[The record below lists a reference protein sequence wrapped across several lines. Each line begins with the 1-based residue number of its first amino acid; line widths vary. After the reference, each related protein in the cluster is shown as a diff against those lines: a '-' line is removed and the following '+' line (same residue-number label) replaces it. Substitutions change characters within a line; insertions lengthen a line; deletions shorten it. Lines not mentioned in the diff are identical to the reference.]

1 MFNRETWI
9 EIAHTVTA
17 NPLRTALTGLSVGL
31 GIFILV
37 VMQGLGFGLQNGVE
51 QDFGDEAKNTIWVRT
66 GTTTLAHR
74 GRQPNRYIEL
84 RNEDEQRVTEQVVET
99 PAVSGRL
106 SMWGSTVQYKGEQG
120 NYPVVGVE
128 PDFDDLDLIPLTG
141 GRWLHPDD
149 LAQESKVCVIGENLI
164 NELFKQK
171 SPIGEYIVLR
181 GITFRVVGHFTKNGR
196 WGNSMVYIPMTTM
209 QRLFQGNDVI
219 GSMVLSTGE
228 RDLAGSTAM
237 VEAIDGDLRLRHA
250 VHPEDQRAVRVRDNQ
265 EEFAMFERI
274 FKGIRLFIWVIG
286 GFTLLAGAI
295 GVANIMAIVVKERTV
310 EIGVRKALGATSG
323 SILSLI
329 VIEAIS
335 LTLISGA
342 LGLMAGVAT
351 LNFAAPY
358 AQHDYFSDPEV
369 NLRVTVTAL
378 IVLVVAGAISGLV
391 PALRAVRIRP
401 IEALRYE

>member
-1 MFNRETWI
+1 MFNREIWI

-51 QDFGDEAKNTIWVRT
+51 QDFADEAKNTIWVRT
-66 GTTTLAHR
+66 GTTTLAYR

-84 RNEDEQRVTEQVVET
+84 RDEDKERVTEQVVET
-99 PAVSGRL
+99 PAASGRL
-106 SMWGSTVQYKGEQG
+106 SMWGSTVQYKNEQG
-120 NYPVVGVE
+120 NYPLMGVE
-128 PDFDDLDLIPLTG
+128 PDFAELDLIPLQG
-141 GRWLHPDD
+141 GRWLHQDD
-149 LAQESKVCVIGENLI
+149 VEKESKVCVIGENVI
-164 NELFKQK
+164 NELFKQR
-171 SPIGEYIVLR
+171 SPIGEYIILR

-209 QRLFQGNDVI
+209 QRLFQGND
-219 GSMVLSTGE
+219 
-228 RDLAGSTAM
+228 
-237 VEAIDGDLRLRHA
+237 AIDGDLRLRHA

-265 EEFAMFERI
+265 EEYAMFDRI

-329 VIEAIS
+329 VIEAIC

-342 LGLMAGVAT
+342 LGLIAGVAT
-351 LNFAAPY
+351 LNYAAPY
-358 AQHDYFSDPEV
+358 AQHDYFTNPEV

-378 IVLVVAGAISGLV
+378 IVLVLAGAFSGLV

-401 IEALRYE
+401 IQALRYE

>member
-1 MFNRETWI
+1 MLNRETWI

-37 VMQGLGFGLQNGVE
+37 VMQGLGFGLQNGVQ

-66 GTTTLAHR
+66 GTTTLAYR
-74 GRQPNRYIEL
+74 GRQPNRYVQL
-84 RNEDEQRVTEQVVET
+84 HNDDEDRVTEQVVET
-99 PAVSGRL
+99 PASSGRL
-106 SMWGSTVQYKGEQG
+106 RMWGSVVQYQGEQG
-120 NYPVVGVE
+120 NYPMVGVE

-141 GRWLHPDD
+141 GRWLHADD
-149 LAQESKVCVIGENLI
+149 LAMESKVCVIGENVI
-164 NELFKQK
+164 NELFKGRP
-171 SPIGEYIVLR
+171 PIGEYILLR
-181 GITFRVVGHFTKNGR
+181 GVTFRVVGHFSKNGR
-196 WGNSMVYIPMTTM
+196 WGNSMVYVPLTTM
-209 QRLFQGNDVI
+209 QRLFQGNDEL
-219 GSMVLSTGE
+219 GSMVLSTGDE
-228 RDLAGSTAM
+228 DLEGSSAM
-237 VEAIDGDLRLRHA
+237 VDAIDSDLRLRYA

-265 EEFAMFERI
+265 EDFAMFDRV
-274 FKGIRLFIWVIG
+274 FRGIRLFIWIIG

-335 LTLISGA
+335 LTLVSGA
-342 LGLMAGVAT
+342 LGLMAGVAI
-351 LNFAAPY
+351 LNLAAPY
-358 AQHDYFSDPEV
+358 AQHDYFTNPEV
-369 NLRVTVTAL
+369 NLRVTLTAL
-378 IVLVVAGAISGLV
+378 IVLVVAGALSGLF

-401 IEALRYE
+401 IEALRDE

>member
-51 QDFGDEAKNTIWVRT
+51 QDFADEAKNTIWVRT
-66 GTTTLAHR
+66 GTTTLAYR

-84 RNEDEQRVTEQVVET
+84 RDEDEERVTEQVVET
-99 PAVSGRL
+99 PAASGRL
-106 SMWGSTVQYKGEQG
+106 SMWGSTVQYKNEQG
-120 NYPVVGVE
+120 NYPLMGVE
-128 PDFDDLDLIPLTG
+128 PDFAELDLIPLQG
-141 GRWLHPDD
+141 GRWLHQDD
-149 LAQESKVCVIGENLI
+149 VEKESKVCVIGENVI
-164 NELFKQK
+164 NELFKQR
-171 SPIGEYIVLR
+171 SPIGEYIILR

-209 QRLFQGNDVI
+209 QRLFQGNDAI
-219 GSMVLSTGE
+219 GSMVLSTGD

-237 VEAIDGDLRLRHA
+237 VDAIDGDLRLRHA

-265 EEFAMFERI
+265 EEYAMFDRI

-329 VIEAIS
+329 VIEAIC

-342 LGLMAGVAT
+342 LGLIAGAAT
-351 LNFAAPY
+351 LNYAAPY
-358 AQHDYFSDPEV
+358 AQHDYFTNPEV

-378 IVLVVAGAISGLV
+378 IVLVLSGALSGLV